1 MLQKCSLEQY
11 LELVKKNYFDSNHQP
26 TVDSMQSYT
35 SIAKFI
41 IFFRRRAQKSAMASE
56 CRTSTCCATRPTP
69 ACGSTSAIAP
79 TWCSRRRWTSTLSHR
94 SLNKVSWTKPLPPP
108 QKKKSTFRFFWIV
121 FSSQGVFLVR
131 ANRRWFFFHRHF
143 SLGRPLVVLIGLQL
157 VAAKLG
163 SWNI

>member
-94 SLNKVSWTKPLPPP
+94 SLNKVSWTKPPPP
-108 QKKKSTFRFFWIV
+108 PPKKKIDVSILLNSFFITRRISS
-121 FSSQGVFLVR
+121 SSQ
-131 ANRRWFFFHRHF
+131 
-143 SLGRPLVVLIGLQL
+143 SPLVFFPSTL
-157 VAAKLG
+157 
-163 SWNI
+163 